1 MTTVLCETLCSRPP
15 LVSSLSHT
23 RANLNLSTL
32 KKFAVFL
39 CNSPFRFR
47 QVAKMEGDGA
57 GATMFSTGMAATVT
71 VMSAFLNTVIE
82 NDVVE
87 HVLS

>member
-1 MTTVLCETLCSRPP
+1 
-15 LVSSLSHT
+15 
-23 RANLNLSTL
+23 
-32 KKFAVFL
+32 
-39 CNSPFRFR
+39 
-47 QVAKMEGDGA
+47 MEGDGA